1 MIEFI
6 IQNDLNFNIDL
17 TSFCAFSSAAQKPFS
32 TLLIHQTIIGNLV
45 TNTVLFLIGT
55 QFHIANQLIVV
66 VANLTVFFELLICN
80 NEQHVLDTPG
90 FVLVVKFQA
99 HQRVLTSFGGVT
111 VENRVLDQAGWLF
124 WAGLQKG
131 SNVLRKCQ
139 NALKRDSSGIKLSVL
154 FSLIF

>member
-1 MIEFI
+1 M
-6 IQNDLNFNIDL
+6 
-17 TSFCAFSSAAQKPFS
+17 
-32 TLLIHQTIIGNLV
+32 
-45 TNTVLFLIGT
+45 
-55 QFHIANQLIVV
+55 
-66 VANLTVFFELLICN
+66 
-80 NEQHVLDTPG
+80 LDTPG

-154 FSLIF
+154 FFTYFLNSFILLKYTPCRSKSENIVV